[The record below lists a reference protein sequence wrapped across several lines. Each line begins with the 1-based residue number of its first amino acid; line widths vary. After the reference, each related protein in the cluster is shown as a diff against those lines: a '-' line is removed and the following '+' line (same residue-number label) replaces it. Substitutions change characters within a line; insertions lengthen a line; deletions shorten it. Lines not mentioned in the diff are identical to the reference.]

1 MPICGVRVNFM
12 KKKSLILAAAVAASC
27 TVIFSGCGGSTKT
40 LASLSSNWYSNVTY
54 RDVQP
59 TMTEGNALFTDS
71 VGAEKIVYRVTHA
84 QPDEKMANGIYSVN
98 YSDGTFVTEFYA
110 AEFNVANYAFG
121 DLAASYAGK
130 EKMTAYCYKTTLDI
144 PNITFTLGENTKEFE
159 GDKVTTESWFLP
171 VKDNLRPL
179 YSKRVIK
186 STTPANLQPTALE
199 ENNAYTLMDRSYESF
214 YSLEGEYP
222 TAVKSVMVDN
232 LAKGEKTKTVENTK
246 LSKSK
251 YALFD
256 VDSLNVVVRANNIST
271 SLSQSISLYVPDG
284 AVRDFTLTGSATA
297 LDADKDAASV
307 LLANLAEKLSAKGLY
322 KAQKD
327 NNGNDMGLQTVAVQV
342 MYTSGELPGV
352 QQTYW
357 FAAVDNKINN
367 VSRATMVKYSTP
379 LTYNLGTLN
388 YTLDYFESTLWN
400 K

>member
-1 MPICGVRVNFM
+1 M

-27 TVIFSGCGGSTKT
+27 AIVFSGCGGSTKT

-54 RDVQP
+54 RDIQP
-59 TMTEGNALFTDS
+59 TMTDS
-71 VGAEKIVYRVTHA
+71 SGAEKIVYRVT
-84 QPDEKMANGIYSVN
+84 QTKPDKKMANGVYSVD
-98 YSDGTFVTEFYA
+98 YADGTYVTEFYA
-110 AEFNVANYAFG
+110 AEFNVANYEFG
-121 DLAASYAGK
+121 DLAASYSGK

-144 PNITFTLGENTKEFE
+144 PSIIFTLGENTKEFE
-159 GDKVTTESWFLP
+159 GDKITTESWFLP

-199 ENNAYTLMDRSYESF
+199 EKNAYTLMDRTYESF
-214 YSLEGEYP
+214 YSFEGEYP
-222 TAVKSVMVDN
+222 TAVKSVIVDN
-232 LAKGEKTKTVENTK
+232 LAEGEKTKTVENNK

-256 VDSLNVVVRANNIST
+256 VDSLNIVVRANNISA
-271 SLSQSISLYVPDG
+271 SLSQSLSLYIPDG
-284 AVRDFTLTGSATA
+284 AVRDFSLTGSALA
-297 LDADKDAASV
+297 LDEDSDAASV
-307 LLANLAEKLSAKGLY
+307 LNAQLVEKLSAKGLY
-322 KAQKD
+322 KAQSD
-327 NNGNDMGLQTVAVQV
+327 ENGNDKGLQTVAVQV
-342 MYTSGELPGV
+342 KYTSGDLSGV

-388 YTLDYFESTLWN
+388 YTLDSFESSLWN
-400 K
+400 N